1 MKLINYSSKGK
12 PMISFS
18 TPKEQKASKIIMIIL
33 AIVAI
38 VGTITLTI
46 VWVATHDSKPK
57 NAIFHVT
64 RIDSVSENAGYMLV
78 LSDGSIVELKE
89 SDDYKKSSNDVYTIV
104 CTSQKNPNMELTTDV
119 KLRVAESNTSKINL
133 TVSTMAM
140 KATTHSDITFAEAV
154 FYSSGDTA
162 TLDVTKDL
170 YNTLKEN
177 KNANVTNIYDDSDNN
192 GSTEDIE
199 GTAD

>member
-1 MKLINYSSKGK
+1 MKLINYSSKSK

-18 TPKEQKASKIIMIIL
+18 TPKEQKASKIIMII
-33 AIVAI
+33 AIL
-38 VGTITLTI
+38 GTITLTI
-46 VWVATHDSKPK
+46 ACVAMHDSKPK

-64 RIDSVSENAGYMLV
+64 RIDSVSENADYMLV

-104 CTSQKNPNMELTTDV
+104 CTSQENPNMELTTDV
-119 KLRVAESNTSKINL
+119 KIRVAESNTSKINL
-133 TVSTMAM
+133 TVSTTAM
-140 KATTHSDITFAEAV
+140 KVTKHTDITFAEAV

-162 TLDVTKDL
+162 TLDVTEDL
-170 YNTLKEN
+170 YNLLKEN
-177 KNANVTNIYDDSDNN
+177 KNTNVTNIYDDSDNN

-199 GTAD
+199 GTTD